1 VDETE
6 EVEEEPNTKGL
17 LGAQREQS
25 SDVEGKKQKLKLEQ
39 DPEVADLE
47 PQSEDLEH
55 GKCSTLRTSPWDG
68 KLDER
73 EGWHNRLRSA
83 MFLGVY

>member
-1 VDETE
+1 MNTQGEQGSE
-6 EVEEEPNTKGL
+6 IKEEELELK
-17 LGAQREQS
+17 EQK
-25 SDVEGKKQKLKLEQ
+25 VKLEW

-47 PQSEDLEH
+47 PKSEDPEH
-55 GKCSTLRTSPWDG
+55 GKRSTLRTSPWDG
-68 KLDER
+68 NLDDH